1 MQLFDLHCD
10 TLYECYETGQSLRR
24 NTLCIDR
31 EKTDRYEQYTQVFA
45 LFCGARPPI
54 PMPERRLLFDVPPK
68 RRLDAL
74 LETARREFAENA
86 DWLTLCR
93 DMEDWAWA
101 RAHGKKAA
109 FLSIEGAEL
118 LEAPGALD
126 RAYDAGVRLVTLAW
140 NRANAYACGAA
151 ENNDQPLTP
160 AGRELVQELVRR
172 GIILD
177 VSHLSEAGF
186 WDVCVQTEAPF
197 AATHSN
203 SRACCDHVRNLTDLQ
218 FQEILRRGGLVGIN
232 LYSPFLRDDGA
243 PAQIDDVLRH
253 IDHFLSLGGQDCLA
267 LGADFDGCDSTPEGL
282 QTVADMENLAEAM
295 LSHGYAQSIVNDL
308 FFDNAAAFFTRML
321 NL

>member
-10 TLYECYETGQSLRR
+10 TLYECYETGQSLRH
-24 NTLCIDR
+24 NALCIDH
-31 EKTDRYEQYTQVFA
+31 EKTAGYAQYTQVFA
-45 LFCGARPPI
+45 LFCGARPPV
-54 PMPERRLLFDVPPK
+54 PMPERRSLLDVPPK

-74 LETARREFAENA
+74 LETAQREFADNA
-86 DWLTLCR
+86 EWLTLCR
-93 DMEDWAWA
+93 DMDDWEWA
-101 RAHGKKAA
+101 RAHGKRAA

-140 NRANAYACGAA
+140 NHANLYACGAA

-160 AGRELVQELVRR
+160 AGRKLVQELVRR
-172 GIILD
+172 GMILD

-232 LYSPFLRDDGA
+232 LYSPFLREDGA
-243 PAQIDDVLRH
+243 QAQIEIGRAHV
-253 IDHFLSLGGQDCLA
+253 
-267 LGADFDGCDSTPEGL
+267 
-282 QTVADMENLAEAM
+282 
-295 LSHGYAQSIVNDL
+295 
-308 FFDNAAAFFTRML
+308 
-321 NL
+321 

>member
-1 MQLFDLHCD
+1 M
-10 TLYECYETGQSLRR
+10 
-24 NTLCIDR
+24 
-31 EKTDRYEQYTQVFA
+31 
-45 LFCGARPPI
+45 
-54 PMPERRLLFDVPPK
+54 
-68 RRLDAL
+68 
-74 LETARREFAENA
+74 
-86 DWLTLCR
+86 
-93 DMEDWAWA
+93 
-101 RAHGKKAA
+101 
-109 FLSIEGAEL
+109 
-118 LEAPGALD
+118 
-126 RAYDAGVRLVTLAW
+126 
-140 NRANAYACGAA
+140 
-151 ENNDQPLTP
+151 
-160 AGRELVQELVRR
+160 RR

-203 SRACCDHVRNLTDLQ
+203 SRVCCDHVRNLTDLQ

-295 LSHGYAQSIVNDL
+295 LSHGYVQSIVNGL

-321 NL
+321 NS